1 MHASIAER
9 EQFRSL
15 SAAKLRK
22 VESKTKEFILFLPR
36 RSKFAI
42 FDGKVTIATPHFV
55 PLGQR
60 ISERNTKDKLVI
72 LHTTSRQFS
81 KKGREA
87 PEAKGAKK
95 SFFSIL
101 FFEIL
106 FISIFLMSR

>member
-1 MHASIAER
+1 MHQLPSVSSFAA
-9 EQFRSL
+9 FRLQSYEK
-15 SAAKLRK
+15 SRAKQKNL
-22 VESKTKEFILFLPR
+22 FFFLPR

-60 ISERNTKDKLVI
+60 ISERNTKEKLVI